1 MSRNTIPGY
10 IIRPNMRNYFTP
22 IFYLCSIGWLAAQQ
36 VPQYSLY
43 ALNPYAHN
51 PAYAGLENTLVATG
65 VYRQQWSGLQGAP
78 ATQHIN
84 AHLPIYAIS
93 SGVGLRVENDV
104 IGAHNTT
111 QAILSYS
118 YQVEWSRNALLSFG
132 LSAGWLQYSLDG
144 TKLRAPEGTY
154 AEPSFSHNEPVLPM
168 GKAQVGAPL
177 FEAGVFLQSKKLEV
191 GVSAQPVFATKL
203 KATSSGVFRLQPVQ
217 HYFLYS
223 AYALSLGENLTLKPS
238 VLVKSDLAE
247 TQIEVS
253 AMARWHE
260 NTFAGVSMRGF
271 GKSSRDAAVL
281 FIGFKLNEKTTLA
294 YAFDIPLSP
303 LSTAH
308 RGSHE
313 LLLCYSLNK
322 PIGVGKLPP
331 VIYNPRFF

>member
-1 MSRNTIPGY
+1 MNMKYYHTL
-10 IIRPNMRNYFTP
+10 IIYV
-22 IFYLCSIGWLAAQQ
+22 CSIGWLAAQQ

-51 PAYAGLENTLVATG
+51 PAFAGLENTLVATG
-65 VYRQQWSGLQGAP
+65 VYRQQWSGLAGAP

-93 SGVGLRVENDV
+93 SGVGMRVENDI

-111 QAILSYS
+111 QAVLSFS
-118 YQVEWSRNALLSFG
+118 YQMELSRTSLLSFG
-132 LSAGWLQYSLDG
+132 LSAGWLQYNLDG

-154 AEPSFSHNEPVLPM
+154 AEPSFSHNESVLPI
-168 GKAQVGAPL
+168 GKVSAGSPI
-177 FEAGVFLQSKKLEV
+177 FEAGVFLQSKKWEL

-203 KATSSGVFRLQPVQ
+203 KEKGNGAFGLQPVQ
-217 HYFLYS
+217 HYLLYA
-223 AYALSLGENLTLKPS
+223 AYTLPLGENLILKPS
-238 VLVKSDLAE
+238 GLVKSDLKE
-247 TQIEVS
+247 TQLEVS
-253 AMARWHE
+253 TMARWRE
-260 NTFAGVSMRGF
+260 NTFAGVSLRGF
-271 GKSSRDAAVL
+271 GNTSQDAAVL

-294 YAFDIPLSP
+294 YAFDIPLSS
-303 LSTAH
+303 LSVAH

-313 LLLCYSLNK
+313 LLIQYSLNK